1 MKCRGC
7 SEGKTRLKELRE
19 EVSFLR
25 ALVNR
30 LAPGLPNTS
39 VSMIEMEADSVLSGN
54 EAKFVTDDSPA
65 PLSADDLIEIERER
79 DRLLSG
85 NY

>member
-39 VSMIEMEADSVLSGN
+39 ISMVELEADSVLSGN
-54 EAKFVTDDSPA
+54 EAKFASDDSPA
-65 PLSADDLIEIERER
+65 PLSAEEREEIERER
-79 DRLLSG
+79 DRILAG
-85 NY
+85 TY